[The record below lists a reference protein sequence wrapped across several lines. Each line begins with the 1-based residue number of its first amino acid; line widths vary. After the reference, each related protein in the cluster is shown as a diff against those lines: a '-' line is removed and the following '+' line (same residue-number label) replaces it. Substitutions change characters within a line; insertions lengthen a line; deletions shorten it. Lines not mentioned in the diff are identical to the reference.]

1 MAELVTFPLSSAL
14 VDLKKRLPKVWC
26 PNCEAVQ
33 LVMVIYP
40 GKHETSL
47 KAMTLP
53 A

>member
-1 MAELVTFPLSSAL
+1 LVAMASPAL
-14 VDLKKRLPKVWC
+14 

-47 KAMTLP
+47 KAVTLS